1 MRYTILA
8 GLLFSSLMLVQAAV
22 SAGPASQNVQQNT
35 SAAEEKIPYPDVPR
49 ISAEEVYHQMQTKG
63 NVVIIDTDN
72 SLTYGAEH
80 IKGAVNVAYD
90 PTVDI
95 SNFDQRLQVLPGN
108 KLLVFYCNCAHEE
121 DSAPMAKEMW
131 QLSYSPD
138 MVKAL
143 EGGLNRWEELHYPLA
158 GTDLPD
164 SYQAKGN

>member
-1 MRYTILA
+1 MRYPMLA
-8 GLLFSSLMLVQAAV
+8 VFLFVSLMLAQTAV
-22 SAGPASQNVQQNT
+22 SAGAASQNMQQNT
-35 SAAEEKIPYPDVPR
+35 PAAKDKLPYPDVPR
-49 ISAEEVYHQMQTKG
+49 ITAEEVYHQMQKG

-80 IKGAVNVAYD
+80 IKGAVNVTYD

-95 SNFDQRLQVLPGN
+95 SSFDQRLQVLPGN

-131 QLSYSPD
+131 QLNYSRD

-143 EGGLNRWEELHYPLA
+143 KGGLNRWEQLRYPLA

-164 SYQAKGN
+164 SYKVKGN